1 MRNLV
6 NITGSAATSGVS
18 GLLAVQDRAWE
29 SVLFQQGKRP
39 VDSEL
44 NLLQQVVGEATRI
57 LLKGLMGSGAASSW
71 SPATNATANTIKL
84 HQGPNLMPLI
94 VDGRLVQV
102 GDPDAANAL
111 IATLSAPP
119 GGGTRDDLVFVEVW
133 YEEVQPTAAPESVSS
148 TVYKLGGVGNATIA
162 NDLIVIDGAE
172 STRRIQCRWRLR
184 VVDGIVKA
192 TYPNGM
198 NAPTVLAQGGTGAPV
213 AAKTFTQETLDS
225 GLWTAGDGSQGAG
238 AALKCVDGYVYAIPI
253 AWIARAAGVTAI
265 PTNAITMLA
274 RTIQVVNADTV
285 DGYHANPTATANML
299 LPLDGS
305 GKYPSSVIP
314 STIDADTVDTFHASA
329 TPTASKLLPLDGS
342 GKFPNSVLPTG
353 SGNGLDADKV
363 DGFNASSTPTA
374 STLLPLDGSGKFPNS
389 VLPTGAG
396 NGLDADKVDGFNASS
411 TPTASTLL
419 PLDGSGKFPN
429 SVLPTG
435 AGNGLDADKVDGFNA
450 SSTPTASTLLPL
462 DGSGKFPN
470 SVLPTGAGNGLDAD
484 LLDGQHAA
492 SFAAAVH
499 LHSLVAPTS
508 QAASATSCGTTYTTV
523 ATITLTPASPLS
535 VFVSAWIYGSASGSG
550 IAWTMA
556 VFLDGVEQS
565 AFAEPT
571 VTGTGNANGGGVLSL
586 TAGTRTITLRLK
598 TVSSGT
604 VTPNSGSLTVLQS
617 AMS

>member
-435 AGNGLDADKVDGFNA
+435 AGNGLDAD
-450 SSTPTASTLLPL
+450 
-462 DGSGKFPN
+462 
-470 SVLPTGAGNGLDAD
+470 